1 MLIYTYYIEQK
12 VNIIYKQAIIM
23 LSYIQQFIIEE
34 CMDQSGNCSRV
45 LIDKNYKSSKSIA
58 KQENF
63 RKIITQ
69 SIERL
74 IDRGLLVGYGM
85 KTKEKLFITKIRL
98 TSIGKREALEIRK
111 HKQKRLPLKKHKLK
125 YVPNKNTSI

>member
-1 MLIYTYYIEQK
+1 
-12 VNIIYKQAIIM
+12 
-23 LSYIQQFIIEE
+23 
-34 CMDQSGNCSRV
+34 CSRRI
-45 LIDKNYKSSKSIA
+45 IDDNYKTSKSRS
-58 KQENF
+58 KEENF

-98 TSIGKREALEIRK
+98 TSKGRSTAREMRRAR
-111 HKQKRLPLKKHKLK
+111 QKKLPLKK
-125 YVPNKNTSI
+125 YVQNKNTRI